1 MIIEF
6 IDAQR
11 RCGHRILAV
20 CQVLG
25 TLGVVFSDRAYRKA
39 RTRPPAARACA
50 DAVVV
55 EALLSTRRP
64 DPRTQRPPR
73 ERFYG
78 RRKMTHWLASH
89 GWICLS
95 RGGGER
101 RSRSSRKGKGP
112 AWLSMTPAMS

>member
-11 RCGHRILAV
+11 RCGHRIFAV

-39 RTRPPAARACA
+39 RTRPPAVRACA

-64 DPRTQRPPR
+64 DPKTQRPPR

-78 RRKMTHWLASH
+78 RRKMTHWL
-89 GWICLS
+89 
-95 RGGGER
+95 R
-101 RSRSSRKGKGP
+101 RKGLACRIARSIG
-112 AWLSMTPAMS
+112 